1 MAADVGL
8 ALNDTHAAKDSWAET
23 PVTKR
28 SQTLLSIADRMA
40 DRMVGR
46 GFYEEKIIVWRGVP

>member
-1 MAADVGL
+1 M
-8 ALNDTHAAKDSWAET
+8 LNDTHAAKDSWAET